1 MHVYTRPMFIALLG
15 VISTGCTG
23 LHARYHASELT
34 LADEH
39 MPVARMRDEQQALS
53 ESLFKEDQAILSN
66 EDLHKILA
74 ARVVLPDKSKL
85 AVVRFGRLPY
95 WWGWSED
102 FVRVNEQIDADF
114 LGKLRTSAKL
124 REVAYLPALVTP
136 NLMTLPYLRQ
146 AAARCQA
153 DLLLVYR
160 TSTRTYAKYRW
171 FAADQTKA
179 YCTVEAVLLDTRTGL
194 LPFSTVVNEF
204 YAARR
209 SKKELNFSETVAKA
223 QQQAIGRA
231 WVRIAEEAVRH
242 LEGHGGQNGPSGGAQ
257 SDRAGL

>member
-1 MHVYTRPMFIALLG
+1 MHITRIT
-15 VISTGCTG
+15 VG
-23 LHARYHASELT
+23 LVFT
-34 LADEH
+34 LACALACAGCAPRSPYSAMAMMSDTDDV
-39 MPVARMRDEQQALS
+39 PAARSRAEYESLAA
-53 ESLFKEDQAILSN
+53 SLFKEDQAVLSN
-66 EDLHKILA
+66 EDLQKILA
-74 ARVVLPDKSKL
+74 ARVVVPDRAKL

-114 LGKLRTSAKL
+114 LGKLRTSPRL
-124 REVAYLPALVTP
+124 REVAYLPSLVTP

-146 AAARCQA
+146 AAARTQA

-160 TSTRTYAKYRW
+160 TSTRTYTKQQW

-194 LPFSTVVNEF
+194 LPFSTVANEF
-204 YAARR
+204 YSASR
-209 SKKELNFSETVAKA
+209 SKKEMGFNETIAKA

-231 WVRIAEEAVRH
+231 WLRVAGEAVQY
-242 LEGHGGQNGPSGGAQ
+242 LDGAP
-257 SDRAGL
+257 R

>member
-1 MHVYTRPMFIALLG
+1 MQLFARIAIVALSGAACVGCSRPAMYAP
-15 VISTGCTG
+15 S
-23 LHARYHASELT
+23 T
-34 LADEH
+34 LAFSSG
-39 MPVARMRDEQQALS
+39 ARMEQFAARDAPMA
-53 ESLFKEDQAILSN
+53 ESLFKEDQAVLSN
-66 EDLHKILA
+66 DELQKILA
-74 ARVVLPDKSKL
+74 ARVVLPEKSKL

-102 FVRVNEQIDADF
+102 FVRVNERIDADF
-114 LGKLRTSAKL
+114 LGKLRTSQKL
-124 REVAYLPALVTP
+124 NDVAYLPSLVTP

-160 TSTRTYAKYRW
+160 TSTRTYTKQRW

-194 LPFSTVVNEF
+194 LPFSTVANEF
-204 YAARR
+204 YSASR
-209 SKKELNFSETVAKA
+209 SKKELDFAETVAKA

-231 WVRIAEEAVRH
+231 WVRVAEEAVRH
-242 LEGHGGQNGPSGGAQ
+242 LDGLPP
-257 SDRAGL
+257 DRHAGL